1 MKKSISELWI
11 YRELLV
17 ALTLREIRVRYK
29 QTFLGAT
36 WAILQPAALTIIFT
50 LIFGLIL
57 KVNSGTVP
65 YPIFAYSALLPW
77 TFFSTA
83 VTFGSMS
90 VVNNSGLVTK
100 VYFPRAI
107 LPLSAVGAAFFDF
120 IMASIVII
128 PLFVIFKIVPTVMII
143 YLLVL
148 IPSLLIFTIGVVMF
162 LSAINVLFRDIKFVI
177 PLLLQVWFYLTPII
191 YSQNQIPQK
200 YQIYFLL
207 NPLTAQIESFR
218 KILVLGEAPNTMH
231 ILYSVLFSLVI
242 FIAGYSFFRIKER
255 VFADVI

>member
-1 MKKSISELWI
+1 MLNHLKELWSF
-11 YRELLV
+11 RELLI
-17 ALTLREIRVRYK
+17 ALTLREIKVRYK
-29 QTFLGAT
+29 QTLLGAA

-57 KVNSGTVP
+57 KVNSGPIP

-83 VTFGSMS
+83 ITFGSVS
-90 VVNNSGLVTK
+90 VINNSGLVTK
-100 VYFPRAI
+100 VYFPREI
-107 LPLSAVGAAFFDF
+107 LPLSAIGAAFFDF

-128 PLFVIFKIVPTVMII
+128 PLFVIYRIVPSAMVV

-148 IPSLLIFTIGVVMF
+148 IPSLLIFTTGVVMF
-162 LSAINVLFRDIKFVI
+162 MSTVNVLFRDVKFVI

-191 YSQNQIPQK
+191 YSQNQIPER
-200 YQIYFLL
+200 YQLFFLI
-207 NPLTAQIESFR
+207 NPLTSQIESFR
-218 KILVLGEAPNTMH
+218 KILVLNEAPN
-231 ILYSVLFSLVI
+231 IVDLSYSVLSSIMV
-242 FIAGYSFFRIKER
+242 FIAGYLFFRLKEK

>member
-1 MKKSISELWI
+1 MKKIVSDLWI

-17 ALTLREIRVRYK
+17 ALTLREIKVRYK
-29 QTFLGAT
+29 QTYLGAA

-57 KVNSGTVP
+57 KVSSGPVP

-83 VTFGSMS
+83 VTFGSLS

-100 VYFPRAI
+100 VYFPREI
-107 LPLSAVGAAFFDF
+107 LPLSAIGAAFFDF

-128 PLFVIFKIVPTVMII
+128 PLFVIFKIMPTILIV
-143 YLLVL
+143 YLFVL
-148 IPSLLIFTIGVVMF
+148 IPSLLIFTAGVVMF
-162 LSAINVLFRDIKFVI
+162 LSAINVLFRDVKFVI

-191 YSQNQIPQK
+191 YSQNQIPEK

-207 NPLTAQIESFR
+207 NPLTSQIESFR
-218 KILVLGEAPNTMH
+218 KILVLNEAPNLIH
-231 ILYSVLFSLVI
+231 LSYSILFSLVI
-242 FIAGYSFFRIKER
+242 FIAGYSFFRIREK

>member
-1 MKKSISELWI
+1 MKKSLLELWVF
-11 YRELLV
+11 RELLY
-17 ALTLREIRVRYK
+17 ALTLREVRVRYK
-29 QTFLGAT
+29 QTFLGAA
-36 WAILQPAALTIIFT
+36 WAILQPTALTIIFT

-83 VTFGSMS
+83 ITFGSMS

-100 VYFPRAI
+100 VYFPREI

-128 PLFVIFKIVPTVMII
+128 PLFVIFKIVPSIMIV
-143 YLLVL
+143 YLLILV
-148 IPSLLIFTIGVVMF
+148 PSLLIFTIGVVMF
-162 LSAINVLFRDIKFVI
+162 LSAINVLFRDVKFII

-218 KILVLGEAPNTMH
+218 KILVLGETPNTMH

-242 FIAGYSFFRIKER
+242 FITGYSFFKIKER